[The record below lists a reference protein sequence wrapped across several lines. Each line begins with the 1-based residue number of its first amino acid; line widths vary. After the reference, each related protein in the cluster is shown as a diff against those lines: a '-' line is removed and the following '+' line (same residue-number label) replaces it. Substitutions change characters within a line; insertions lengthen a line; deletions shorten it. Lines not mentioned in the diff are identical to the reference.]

1 MSRIGSLFRNRIAL
15 ALLGIVIVGGGGA
28 YWAVT
33 SAASPPR
40 QASNSLTNADSTS
53 TASAEGPT
61 ATTDPGATATATTL
75 HNTPTPRPTATP
87 CVATP
92 TPLPINQGIHWQG
105 RVVIVS
111 PNPTPPTLPNFVL
124 AVGCGRSTIAVDV
137 NTTWPGQAKSLSD
150 MSAGWVAE
158 VEAISQGG
166 GTYLAT
172 LVNAQR
178 DN

>member
-15 ALLGIVIVGGGGA
+15 ALLGILIVGGGGA

-53 TASAEGPT
+53 TASAEDPT

-105 RVVIVS
+105 GVVNVS
-111 PNPTPPTLPNFVL
+111 ATSFVL
-124 AVGCGRSTIAVDV
+124 RVGCGRSTITV
-137 NTTWPGQAKSLSD
+137 NSATTWPGQAKSLSD